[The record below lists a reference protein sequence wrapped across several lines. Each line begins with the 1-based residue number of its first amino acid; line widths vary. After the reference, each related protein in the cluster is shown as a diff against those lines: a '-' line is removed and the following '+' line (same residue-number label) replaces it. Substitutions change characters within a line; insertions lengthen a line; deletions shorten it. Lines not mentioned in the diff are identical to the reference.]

1 MVLLSSDHFHH
12 THLGLFFVFVFPQRI
27 LLFEVLDHVY
37 SARHLT
43 FTRPKPNVPKHE
55 AWKEFYI
62 FEWQTPLGGLFC
74 IAAAFLMFMLTLRC
88 DRGERSKRRNQQY
101 TI

>member
-1 MVLLSSDHFHH
+1 M
-12 THLGLFFVFVFPQRI
+12 
-27 LLFEVLDHVY
+27 LDHVY

-74 IAAAFLMFMLTLRC
+74 IAVAFVMFMLTLRC
-88 DRGERSKRRNQQY
+88 GAECCEPDARTHARTGNPSFVYITTLHIGVED
-101 TI
+101 